1 MATAE
6 MDVEQASRI
15 LQGAGFEELQAQAIG
30 EVVVRLQMAG
40 HTRILDDLS
49 RVDQSTEAIGAELQ
63 KYATKADLS
72 GLAVRMEALEG
83 RMGRLETQTNDLI
96 TSVRVLENTVQ
107 LSLSYMKW
115 VMGGLLV
122 LLIALLGL
130 FGTLAVR
137 LLFYP

>member
-1 MATAE
+1 
-6 MDVEQASRI
+6 MD
-15 LQGAGFEELQAQAIG
+15 
-30 EVVVRLQMAG
+30 
-40 HTRILDDLS
+40 T
-49 RVDQSTEAIGAELQ
+49 
-63 KYATKADLS
+63 
-72 GLAVRMEALEG
+72 LEG
-83 RMGRLETQTNDLI
+83 RMGRLEEQTNDLI